1 MKILMAFIHYPVS
14 SGTFLKRA
22 LQRAGHDVISVGPYT
37 HDRIWGGTVDVR
49 YAQKPDF
56 VTPEVHAVEL
66 SETYNVINRTRRL
79 HRQETI
85 DAVSLSIEEIID
97 NVQDKHGDD
106 WKPYL
111 IITSDS
117 AFTLIGESD
126 CPHILNAQDN
136 HVRDYTMREWDAIF
150 CAHSWGHRMGEPN
163 AYHCPP
169 CYDPVVCVD
178 MGLERNI
185 DVLMVAVLY
194 GNRVELLNKVAESGI
209 RVAATTGVIYDEYAQ
224 AYNQAKISLIRSS
237 YGDVTN
243 RFLETAAM
251 GCCVVADRA
260 KDLPVMGFIDGVHYL
275 GYDTEQ
281 EAIEK
286 INYALE
292 SDRWRDIARAGQA
305 VAKAHTWDARARQ
318 MLETVKL

>member
-1 MKILMAFIHYPVS
+1 MKILMAFIHYPIS

-22 LQRAGHDVISVGPYT
+22 LQRAGHEVLSVGPYT
-37 HDRIWGGTVDVR
+37 HDQIWGGQVSVQ
-49 YAQKPDF
+49 YAQMPDF
-56 VTPEVHAVEL
+56 VTPDVPAVSL
-66 SETYNVINRTRRL
+66 LDTLIVINRTHPEWL
-79 HRQETI
+79 P
-85 DAVSLSIEEIID
+85 D
-97 NVQDKHGDD
+97 
-106 WKPYL
+106 L

-117 AFTLIGESD
+117 AFTLLDPSA

-136 HVRDYTMREWDAIF
+136 HVRDYTMREWDALF
-150 CAHSWGHRMGEPN
+150 CAHSWGYRMGEPN

-169 CYDPVVCVD
+169 CYDPIICQD

-185 DVLMVAVLY
+185 DVLMIAVLY
-194 GNRVELLNKVAESGI
+194 GNRVELLNEVAESGI
-209 RVAATTGVIYDEYAQ
+209 KVAAHTGLIYDEYAQ

-251 GCCVVADRA
+251 GCCVVADRV
-260 KDLPVMGFIDGVHYL
+260 KDLAGMGFVDGVHYL
-275 GYDTEQ
+275 GYDTPA

-318 MLETVKL
+318 MLETMKLI